1 MTGRSLAKRRHGGP
15 ADKQRG
21 MGWSKTEILAAT
33 GGKIV
38 RDGRKARFGEIVTD
52 STKVRR
58 GAVFLA
64 LKGERHDGHR
74 FVGAAVQ
81 GGAACVI
88 VQRALPA
95 KIVGQATAVQVA
107 DTLVALGDLA
117 HHRRQKIAPKVL
129 AVTGSN
135 GKTTTK
141 EMIAAIL
148 EEATLD
154 GLPLRGR
161 VLKTEGNF
169 NNLVGL
175 PLTLLGLR
183 RQHRVA
189 VVSGTNHPG
198 EIQRLAE
205 IADRTWASLPQ
216 SERRIW
222 KD

>member
-1 MTGRSLAKRRHGGP
+1 MATVLLARRF
-15 ADKQRG
+15 
-21 MGWSKTEILAAT
+21 
-33 GGKIV
+33 
-38 RDGRKARFGEIVTD
+38 KA
-52 STKVRR
+52 
-58 GAVFLA
+58 
-64 LKGERHDGHR
+64 
-74 FVGAAVQ
+74 
-81 GGAACVI
+81 AACVI

-154 GLPLRGR
+154 GRPLRGR

-189 VVSGTNHPG
+189 VVSSAPTIRERSSASP
-198 EIQRLAE
+198 RLPN
-205 IADRTWASLPQ
+205 RTWASLPQ